1 MTTKAISAQGVSRQL
16 RKAGFVPSF
25 DRRREGVRVRRSEAG
40 IVTVTAD
47 LDRPGEAARLSED
60 LADALKGLG
69 YEVTRRNDHVVAVGR
84 PEYAPCA
91 VCGSD
96 NLFSGF
102 FDFEGYAVPD
112 DSGDGWRWT
121 TYCNQCGAEQS

>member
-1 MTTKAISAQGVSRQL
+1 MTTTKISAQGVSRQL

-25 DRRREGVRVRRSEAG
+25 DRRREGVRVRKGFAG
-40 IVTVTAD
+40 AVTVSAD
-47 LDRPGEAARLSED
+47 LDHSGEASRLADD

-69 YEVTRRNDHVVAVGR
+69 YAIERHDTILTVTRPTH
-84 PEYAPCA
+84 APCA
-91 VCGSD
+91 TCYSD

-102 FDFEGYAVPD
+102 FDLEGYAVPD